1 MLIIGEKINASRKPV
16 AEALGR
22 RDTAFITGLA
32 KQQVEAGADYIDL
45 NVATGS
51 GSAEEEVLIMEWAVE
66 TLQASLETPLT
77 LDSSNPK
84 VIAAGLR
91 KHKNGVPMI
100 NSVSAEPE
108 KMESLLPL
116 AKEFDAL
123 IVALAMGKEGIP
135 ADDEG
140 RLQACRQV
148 HTRAQALG
156 IQPGKLY
163 YDPLVL
169 SIATDTRQGELSL
182 KTISRIKAELP
193 GAMTTMGLS
202 NVSFGLPER
211 SLLNRVFLAMAITF
225 GLDSA
230 IIDPTDRELMQILT
244 AAQALIGKDP
254 YCKNYIKAY
263 RKSRK

>member
-1 MLIIGEKINASRKPV
+1 MLIIGEKINATRKPV
-16 AEALGR
+16 AEALGQ
-22 RDTAFITGLA
+22 RDAAFLTGLA
-32 KQQVEAGADYIDL
+32 KEQVEAGADYIDL

-51 GSAEEEVLIMEWAVE
+51 GSAEDEVLTMEWAVE
-66 TLQASLETPLT
+66 TLQGSLDIPLS

-84 VIAAGLR
+84 VIEAGLR

-123 IVALAMGKEGIP
+123 IVALAMDKDGIP

-140 RLQACRQV
+140 RVSACRQI
-148 HTRAQALG
+148 HAQAQKLG
-156 IQPGKLY
+156 IPAEKLY

-169 SIATDTRQGELSL
+169 SIATDTKQGELCL

-202 NVSFGLPER
+202 NVSFGLPAR
-211 SLLNRVFLAMAITF
+211 SLLNRVFLAMAITA

-230 IIDPTDRELMQILT
+230 IADPTDRGLMQTL
-244 AAQALIGKDP
+244 AAAEALIGRDP

>member
-16 AEALGR
+16 AGALEQ
-22 RDTAFITGLA
+22 RDAAFLTGLA
-32 KQQVEAGADYIDL
+32 NRQVEAGADYIDL

-51 GSAEEEVLIMEWAVE
+51 GSADDEIPAMEWAVE
-66 TLQASLETPLT
+66 TLQASLNVPLS
-77 LDSSNPK
+77 LDSANPRA
-84 VIAAGLR
+84 IEAGLR
-91 KHKNGVPMI
+91 KHKHGVPMI

-108 KMESLLPL
+108 KMEGLLPL

-140 RLQACRQV
+140 RVNACRQI
-148 HTRAQALG
+148 HAQAQALG
-156 IQPGKLY
+156 IPAEKLY

-169 SIATDTRQGELSL
+169 SIATDTRQGELTL

-193 GAMTTMGLS
+193 GAMTTIGLS
-202 NVSFGLPER
+202 NVSFGLPDR
-211 SLLNRVFLAMAITF
+211 SLLNRVFLAMAITA
-225 GLDSA
+225 GLDSVIA
-230 IIDPTDRELMQILT
+230 DPTNRELIQTL
-244 AAQALIGKDP
+244 AAAEALVGKDP
-254 YCKNYIKAY
+254 YCKRYIKSY

>member
-1 MLIIGEKINASRKPV
+1 MLIIGEKINATRKPV
-16 AEALGR
+16 AEALKQ
-22 RDTAFITGLA
+22 RDAPFLIGLA

-51 GSAEEEVLIMEWAVE
+51 GSAEDEVLAMEWAVE
-66 TLQASLETPLT
+66 TLQASLDIPLS

-84 VIAAGLR
+84 VIEAGLR
-91 KHKNGVPMI
+91 KHKDGVPMI

-140 RLQACRQV
+140 RVSACRQI
-148 HTRAQALG
+148 HSRAQALG
-156 IQPGKLY
+156 IPAEKLY

-182 KTISRIKAELP
+182 KTISRIKAELT

-202 NVSFGLPER
+202 NVSFGLPDR
-211 SLLNRVFLAMAITF
+211 SLLNRVFFAMAITA

-230 IIDPTDRELMQILT
+230 IVDPTDRELMQTL
-244 AAQALIGKDP
+244 AAAEALIGRDP